1 MEKDMLFMN
10 EALKEAEIAYHNG
23 DVPVGAVVVVDD
35 EIVARAHNEKEVGR
49 NPVAHAEVLAL
60 YRASQVL
67 GRWRLDDATLYVT
80 LEPCVMCAGA
90 IIQARVRR
98 LVYGAVDLKAGAAG
112 SIYDI
117 IRDERLNHFVDVTR
131 GVLEA
136 ESKAILQ
143 RFFDELR

>member
-1 MEKDMLFMN
+1 MEKDMFFMN
-10 EALKEAEIAYHNG
+10 EALKEAEIAYNNG

-49 NPVAHAEVLAL
+49 NPVAHAEILAL
-60 YRASQVL
+60 YRASQAL

-98 LVYGAVDLKAGAAG
+98 LVYGVVDLKAGAAG

-131 GVLEA
+131 GVLEI

>member
-1 MEKDMLFMN
+1 MEKDILFMK
-10 EALKEAEIAYHNG
+10 EALVEAEVAYDNG
-23 DVPVGAVVVVDD
+23 DVPVGAVVVIDG
-35 EIVARAHNEKEVGR
+35 EIVARAHNEKEIGR

-60 YRASQVL
+60 YRASQAL

-90 IIQARVRR
+90 IIQSRIRR
-98 LVYGAVDLKAGAAG
+98 LVYGTVDLKAGAVG

-131 GVLEA
+131 GVLEIEA
-136 ESKAILQ
+136 KAILQ